1 MIIVGIDIAKRNHE
15 ATVIDESGK
24 TLGRLSFANSN
35 SGGEKLLSFIEQNN
49 SDNDMVVFGMEAT
62 GHYWLS
68 LYSFLIERDFTVYV
82 INPIQSDGLRN
93 LYIRKSKNDL
103 KDSFIIA
110 EIIRFGRFTDTQL
123 ADENTLAL
131 KQLCRYRLI
140 SWIRLLS

>member
-1 MIIVGIDIAKRNHE
+1 
-15 ATVIDESGK
+15 
-24 TLGRLSFANSN
+24 
-35 SGGEKLLSFIEQNN
+35 
-49 SDNDMVVFGMEAT
+49 MVVFGMEAT

>member
-15 ATVIDESGK
+15 ATVIDESGNI
-24 TLGRLSFANSN
+24 LGRLGFANSN
-35 SGGEKLLSFIEQNN
+35 SGGEKLLSFIAQNN